1 MSLELTNHF
10 KNPYIL
16 SFLFLLVLS
25 NWYFEILKWKT
36 VVSVIENINFKTAAK
51 QCLASLTVSLATPNR
66 IGEYGAKALFF
77 ASEKR
82 KKILFLNFF
91 SNAAQLLVSCF
102 MGIIGLVIV
111 YTAYEMPIARTK
123 IATLALLPFSL
134 VLLAFYFR
142 KKQFLFK

>member
-25 NWYFEILKWKT
+25 NWFFEILKWKT

-66 IGEYGAKALFF
+66 IGEYGAKAFFF

-91 SNAAQLLVSCF
+91 SNVTLIIVICF
-102 MGIIGLVIV
+102 
-111 YTAYEMPIARTK
+111 
-123 IATLALLPFSL
+123 
-134 VLLAFYFR
+134 FR
-142 KKQFLFK
+142 FICLI